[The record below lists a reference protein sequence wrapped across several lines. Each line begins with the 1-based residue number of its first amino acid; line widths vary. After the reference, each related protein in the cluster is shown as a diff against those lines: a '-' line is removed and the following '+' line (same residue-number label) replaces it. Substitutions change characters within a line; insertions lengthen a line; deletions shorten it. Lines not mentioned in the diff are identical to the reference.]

1 MWVKYVLPVIAGA
14 VLVAGFVWFVKRN
27 LRDLIDVLFD
37 SLDESDDDLL
47 HDTLY
52 RVRIHG
58 HWVEDEP
65 EKPEREGDNHE

>member
-1 MWVKYVLPVIAGA
+1 MWVKYVLPAIAGA
-14 VLVAGFVWFVKRN
+14 VLVAGLVWFVKRN

-37 SLDESDDDLL
+37 SLDEPDDDLL

-52 RVRIHG
+52 RVRIYG